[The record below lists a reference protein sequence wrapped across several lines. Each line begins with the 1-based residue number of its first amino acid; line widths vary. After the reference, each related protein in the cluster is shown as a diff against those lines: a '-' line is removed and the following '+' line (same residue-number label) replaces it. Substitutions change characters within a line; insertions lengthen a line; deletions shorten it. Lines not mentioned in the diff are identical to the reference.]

1 MALDSLSVQLQSS
14 KFMFSLTEISVEF
27 FVACIL
33 RPFTICWGKICSCW
47 QTSKSDFSS
56 YLGFSSHWKLLPR
69 RALVCGF
76 GTEGCALWCQRKWQC
91 AAHFSTLLPF
101 LSPRTTAQKPQFVL
115 ALPSSV
121 DFPRFN
127 NCGQTT
133 LGRHTSLTKSV
144 LTSGGTLC
152 RDNCQ

>member
-1 MALDSLSVQLQSS
+1 MQDSSIFMALDSLSVQLQSS
-14 KFMFSLTEISVEF
+14 KFMFSLTGISVEF
-27 FVACIL
+27 FSQYAEERSAL
-33 RPFTICWGKICSCW
+33 AGKP
-47 QTSKSDFSS
+47 QNPTPPLN
-56 YLGFSSHWKLLPR
+56 LGSSSHWKLLPR

-91 AAHFSTLLPF
+91 AAHFSTHLPF

-121 DFPRFN
+121 DFPHLN

-133 LGRHTSLTKSV
+133 LGRHTSLT
-144 LTSGGTLC
+144 LC

>member
-1 MALDSLSVQLQSS
+1 MQDSSIFMALDSLSVQLQSS

-27 FVACIL
+27 FSQYAEERSAL
-33 RPFTICWGKICSCW
+33 AGKPRNP
-47 QTSKSDFSS
+47 TPPLN
-56 YLGFSSHWKLLPR
+56 LGSSSHWKLLPR

-121 DFPRFN
+121 DFPHFN

-144 LTSGGTLC
+144 LTSGGTLYQ
-152 RDNCQ
+152 DNCQ

>member
-1 MALDSLSVQLQSS
+1 MQDSSIFMALDSLSVQLQSS

-27 FVACIL
+27 FSSQYADERSAL
-33 RPFTICWGKICSCW
+33 AGKPRNP
-47 QTSKSDFSS
+47 TPPLN
-56 YLGFSSHWKLLPR
+56 LGSSSHWKLLPR

-76 GTEGCALWCQRKWQC
+76 GTEGRALWCQRKWQC

-121 DFPRFN
+121 DFPHFN

-133 LGRHTSLTKSV
+133 LGRHTSLT
-144 LTSGGTLC
+144 LC